1 MKTRFLFFCMIAAN
15 LLSAQ
20 IEFAPIGAVW
30 TYDYA
35 RHQERGLERIE
46 CIGDTVINGESARV
60 LTISRT
66 YINLTQP
73 EDTLVR
79 IFEHKYL
86 RQSGDTV
93 FLYHNDAFR
102 LIYNFGAE
110 VNNHATIPW
119 GEFPWSPTTAI
130 RVLSASDTSMSG
142 ENLRVLE
149 MWIGCNV
156 IDYGSGYLTTWIEGV
171 GALDGHLFYYSDHDC
186 EGLGIFQMEVT
197 RFHLRCYS
205 VNGEVMYTSSPGVD
219 CDVLTRTISPLQHDT
234 ALSIFPNPARNYTY
248 VNLGGFG
255 NSGGHRGIK
264 LILYEASGKKIAAW
278 FSDDLPMS
286 LNVSS
291 YPTGIYYLQV
301 VDGERI
307 FRKKLII
314 AR

>member
-79 IFEHKYL
+79 IFEHKYV

-102 LIYNFGAE
+102 LIYNFGA
-110 VNNHATIPW
+110 VPVSFDYVIWNDTTHYDFVIYTI
-119 GEFPWSPTTAI
+119 SLT
-130 RVLSASDTSMSG
+130 DTLINSINVQIYVTINTC
-142 ENLRVLE
+142 NLID
-149 MWIGCNV
+149 IGYSKS
-156 IDYGSGYLTTWIEGV
+156 IILMEGI
-171 GALDGHLFYYSDHDC
+171 GALDGHLLYYSDYDC
-186 EGLGIFQMEVT
+186 NFDLIGNLKTT

-219 CDVLTRTISPLQHDT
+219 CDVLTRTADPSQHDG

-264 LILYEASGKKIAAW
+264 LILYEASGKKIAVW
-278 FSDDLPMS
+278 FSDDLPLS